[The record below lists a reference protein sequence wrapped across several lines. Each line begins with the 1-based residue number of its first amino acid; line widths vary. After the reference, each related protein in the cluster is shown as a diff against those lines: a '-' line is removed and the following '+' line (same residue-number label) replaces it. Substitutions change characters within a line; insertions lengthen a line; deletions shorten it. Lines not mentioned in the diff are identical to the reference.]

1 MINEKKKLIFDKIT
15 NGYFVIMGYI
25 LFYIIMVILYSAS
38 GNIRINVGIVMFIG
52 GFVSLLI
59 ITWVFVAVSYDIYRK
74 I

>member
-38 GNIRINVGIVMFIG
+38 GNIHINVGIVMFIG